1 VAGERIDVRQFLA
14 SLQRNWPSAAAQVE
28 PAVLLLYR
36 ARDRLFD
43 DLTDTLKPH
52 ALRPADLDVLVALRT
67 QPAPRQLTP
76 TVLYRS
82 LLLSSGG
89 LTKILHRLTERGLIA
104 RPANPEDRR
113 SRLVRLT
120 GAGERL
126 LDRLFDDLVAHERRF
141 VAPLSPAERGQL
153 EQLLGRLIAGGC
165 EERYE
170 GRGPRAEGS

>member
-1 VAGERIDVRQFLA
+1 LAGERIDVRQFIA

-43 DLTDTLKPH
+43 DLGETLKPH
-52 ALRPADLDVLVALRT
+52 GLRPADLDLLVALRT
-67 QPAPRQLTP
+67 QPLPRQLTP

-89 LTKILHRLTERGLIA
+89 LTKILHRLTERGLID
-104 RPANPEDRR
+104 RPPNPDDRR

-120 GAGERL
+120 GAGAQL
-126 LDRLFDDLVAHERRF
+126 LDRLFDDLVAHEQRF
-141 VAPLSPAERGQL
+141 VAPLNRAQRAEL
-153 EQLLGRLIAGGC
+153 EFLLRRLIDGV
-165 EERYE
+165 
-170 GRGPRAEGS
+170 S